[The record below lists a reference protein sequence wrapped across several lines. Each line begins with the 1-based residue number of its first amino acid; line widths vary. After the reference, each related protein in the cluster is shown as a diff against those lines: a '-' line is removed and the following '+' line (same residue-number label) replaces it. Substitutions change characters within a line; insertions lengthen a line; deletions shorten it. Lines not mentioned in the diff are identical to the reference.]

1 MAQGCRLRS
10 PAHDRRDLQPQAYSA
25 LDRVI
30 IVGIDAVNQAT
41 NRLGQAGNRPTL
53 NTSGAEHRSG
63 VHHGN
68 HGSKQLVTR
77 LIPGRREFAM
87 QVVFTKEITILIVD
101 DNATIRRVVSEVLSA
116 EEGLLVVGEA
126 ADGLQAVDMVDSL
139 HPTVVIMDIA
149 MPRLNG
155 LDATRKIMTDHPDMR
170 VLILTMHE
178 NRQYAREI
186 AKLGVAGCV
195 LKREVGRELVT
206 AVEAVARGQ
215 TFFSDTVAELIG

>member
-1 MAQGCRLRS
+1 
-10 PAHDRRDLQPQAYSA
+10 
-25 LDRVI
+25 
-30 IVGIDAVNQAT
+30 
-41 NRLGQAGNRPTL
+41 
-53 NTSGAEHRSG
+53 
-63 VHHGN
+63 
-68 HGSKQLVTR
+68 
-77 LIPGRREFAM
+77 M
-87 QVVFTKEITILIVD
+87 QVVSTKDITILIVD
-101 DNATIRRVVSEVLSA
+101 DNATIRQVVSEVLSA

-215 TFFSDTVAELIG
+215 TFFSDTVAELIGITQ